1 MIERIAVLI
10 ERFPGSRTYNTPKVQ
25 ITSRLKQQAT
35 PASSVLP
42 YSLLWLVSVTC
53 KPF

>member
-10 ERFPGSRTYNTPKVQ
+10 ERFPGCRTYDTPKVQ
-25 ITSRLKQQAT
+25 ITSGLEQQAT

-42 YSLLWLVSVTC
+42 LSTLKGISVAC